1 MRALPCLEHG
11 TWQRAAPL
19 WLANAPPGAL
29 FVAEASFTH
38 PETNPLCGLPVRHSE
53 GHLCWPREGAGV
65 YWSCEI
71 RSAERLGA
79 RMTYRQGWRYV
90 SHCQCKPFDW
100 IDGLY
105 AERIRLG
112 KDAAGYPI
120 KLGLNSLYGKL
131 AQRIGN
137 PKYGNFIYAG
147 LITAHTRAALN
158 DAISLAPSDVV
169 MIATDAVV
177 SRSVLPLPYGKGL
190 GQWGSKPLDNLFV
203 VQPGLYWDGHRAGDK
218 RKTRGTSVSIFA
230 RHMHRFEK
238 AWRRWC
244 ERGHALEPIRQPGGK
259 WRRDTPSV
267 KIKLTLFVGLRL
279 ASARGKLFTAGKWD
293 RVERSFDFEWGRKRR
308 MAPVTFEAPTCL
320 LTYPL
325 PGGADFVSCPHNGN
339 MPRQAE
345 LDRRRLEY
353 EDQPELVDISAPQ
366 E

>member
-1 MRALPCLEHG
+1 VSYR
-11 TWQRAAPL
+11 
-19 WLANAPPGAL
+19 
-29 FVAEASFTH
+29 
-38 PETNPLCGLPVRHSE
+38 GL
-53 GHLCWPREGAGV
+53 G
-65 YWSCEI
+65 
-71 RSAERLGA
+71 
-79 RMTYRQGWRYV
+79 GWRYV
-90 SHCQCKPFDW
+90 THCQCKPFDW
-100 IDGLY
+100 IEGLY
-105 AERIRLG
+105 NARIALG

-158 DAISLAPSDVV
+158 DAIALAPDDVV

-177 SRSVLPLPYGKGL
+177 SRSVLPLDYGKGL
-190 GQWGSKPLDNLFV
+190 GQWGSKSFDSLFV

-244 ERGHALEPIRQPGGK
+244 ERGHLLTPIGRPGGK
-259 WRRDTPSV
+259 FRRDTPRV

-293 RVERSFDFEWGRKRR
+293 RVERSFDFEWGRKRA
-308 MAPVTFEAPTCL
+308 MAPLIWEAATCARTL
-320 LTYPL
+320 PL
-325 PGGADFVSCPHNGN
+325 PRTADFMSVPHGANKAKV
-339 MPRQAE
+339 AE
-345 LDRRRLEY
+345 LDLRKLELQ
-353 EDQPELVDISAPQ
+353 DQPEHIDESSPTA